1 LTDISLILDIASP
14 LIYYIQYGAS
24 LNVHL
29 ASSIRLLLFP
39 FHRLKVYS
47 IMPIP
52 SNLQPINRFS
62 MREEVYHTLLGWIME
77 GELRPGEKILD
88 KDLVESSANRWT
100 RVAEISLEE
109 PEMIYPILWTLE
121 ELAVAQAIDGLSTAD
136 FDKMEAINQALD
148 CALDADDPVAASRAD
163 AQFHDVYIDRSN
175 NPFLINILHDLK
187 IRYRRV
193 EVTYFA
199 GSACAKDSVAEHRL
213 ILDALTSGSLVQ
225 VQSMIRSNWK
235 SSLDRLKRIE
245 NKSSIDRLVKQ
256 SLHPQS

>member
-1 LTDISLILDIASP
+1 
-14 LIYYIQYGAS
+14 
-24 LNVHL
+24 
-29 ASSIRLLLFP
+29 
-39 FHRLKVYS
+39 
-47 IMPIP
+47 MPIP

-77 GELRPGEKILD
+77 GELRPGEKILDKDLAEKMGVSRTPVREALRRLED

-148 CALDADDPVAASRAD
+148 RALDADDPVAASRAD